1 MILLSESLMNK
12 LKKYIF
18 TFFITFSFSS
28 LYAQNQLFDPNQ
40 KWILSNNKIE
50 KESIEFIPYDTA
62 KIEINTLILTFKPKG
77 IIEYDYESPNDVDAC
92 FGVDYLDIDTEISR
106 WDFDATKNVLTLTI
120 KGGYASLD
128 DFKFKRDYEIWLES
142 SGNYVLRQTKEHFF
156 IDLQKQAKSLMKQEA
171 KKKKM
176 N

>member
-1 MILLSESLMNK
+1 MNNIKTYIISVLITLSLSD
-12 LKKYIF
+12 I
-18 TFFITFSFSS
+18 
-28 LYAQNQLFDPNQ
+28 YAQNQLFDPNK
-40 KWILSNNKIE
+40 KWILVNNKIE
-50 KESIEFIPYDTA
+50 RETIEFSPYDTS
-62 KIEINTLILTFKPKG
+62 KIEINTLVLTFKPKG

-106 WDFDATKNVLTLTI
+106 WNFNATKNILTLTI

-128 DFKFKRDYEIWLES
+128 DFKFRRDYEIRLEP
-142 SGNYVLRQTKEHFF
+142 SGNYVLKQTQEHYF
-156 IDLQKQAKSLMKQEA
+156 IDLQKQAKQEI